1 MLCAMSL
8 FVNFVVLT
16 QIPIFQHAYEG
27 NHPNGEVLL
36 AGGSLF
42 VFIAATTV
50 YLIAHTGVVNILGI
64 VLLHFVLA
72 PLVIFTFRNPM
83 VYVILFAF
91 LFVLFCILSEN
102 NRTYRFIRFFLVP
115 YIPTAVLM
123 CFIYLTQFTNLLDYD
138 NTPHSGAWVILPI
151 MIVTTIFG
159 SALII
164 KRNIEPS

>member
-1 MLCAMSL
+1 VHYFVLFSLILGNVVAASIGGLLYEANDIAFDEVLTFSVYMLCAMSL

-91 LFVLFCILSEN
+91 LFVLFCI
-102 NRTYRFIRFFLVP
+102 
-115 YIPTAVLM
+115 
-123 CFIYLTQFTNLLDYD
+123 
-138 NTPHSGAWVILPI
+138 
-151 MIVTTIFG
+151 
-159 SALII
+159 
-164 KRNIEPS
+164 